1 MERMDT
7 RCSRRYFVKKLG
19 AAGFGLAVAAGEFKS
34 EAADTLATAGT
45 NIRNFKPGMKY
56 REVGKTG
63 TYISAFS
70 IGTTRGEIDAI
81 NAGIDKGVNFIHTS
95 QAYMNG
101 RGMEMVASAI
111 KGRTGTV
118 HIGLKDNFSSIEEAL
133 RKLGVSSV
141 DFLFFARTDPDALK
155 KELPELRTK
164 FMEWR
169 DKRLVNFA
177 GITVHK
183 NMAACIDLAAGTDFI
198 SCVMPSY
205 GPVQVKELAPQRE
218 VLKKKGIGLI
228 AMKSKGE
235 LDDAAYPAQIT
246 AALSDSA
253 VCTVCK
259 GVKTLEELNAWSAAA
274 NAAKIGWLP
283 APRDLQYAGCAMCGR
298 CEAVCPKKLAVADI
312 VRCVR
317 YYHTSEND
325 PALAADQFKEMGL
338 ARHLDRC
345 TGCGQCNAVCPQ
357 RIGVLGQIDRARELW
372 A

>member
-1 MERMDT
+1 MDD
-7 RCSRRYFVKKLG
+7 RCSRRSFVKKLG
-19 AAGFGLAVAAGEFKS
+19 AAGLGLAVAAGEFKA
-34 EAADTLATAGT
+34 EAADTLATAGK
-45 NIRNFKPGMKY
+45 NILNFKPGMKY

-63 TYISAFS
+63 IYISAFS
-70 IGTTRGEIDAI
+70 IGTTRGELEAI

-95 QAYMNG
+95 QAYLNG
-101 RGMEMVASAI
+101 RGIEMVASAI
-111 KGRTGTV
+111 KGRTSMV
-118 HIGLKDNFSSIEEAL
+118 HIGLKDNFNSIEGAF
-133 RKLGVSSV
+133 KQLGVSSV

-155 KELPELRTK
+155 TELPDLRKK

-169 DKRLVNFA
+169 DRGLVKHA

-228 AMKSKGE
+228 AMKTKGE
-235 LDDAAYPAQIT
+235 LDDAAFPAQIT
-246 AALSDSA
+246 AALSDRV

-259 GVKTLEELNAWSAAA
+259 GVTTLEDLNSWSAAA

-283 APRDLQYAGCAMCGR
+283 SPQGPQYAGCAMCGR
-298 CEAVCPKKLAVADI
+298 CETVCPERVAVADI

-317 YYHTSEND
+317 YYHAAEHD
-325 PALAADQFKEMGL
+325 PALAAGQFAEMGL

-345 TGCGQCNAVCPQ
+345 TGCGRCSAACPQ
-357 RIGVLGQIDRARELW
+357 GIGVLGQIDKARELW